1 MRAGRPGPVWATP
14 TRQRHVP
21 GRKGVTP
28 SPERLVTPS
37 TRDCERH
44 VDRVQRPP
52 GWKGLALIAL
62 AFSSSGCFRYV
73 PAQLETTAP
82 GEGVRVLTTR
92 RGAAELANILD
103 LGETAP
109 IVDGTLVGVEGRD
122 LLLLVPAGRRQDGF
136 MSTNLSQTIRIPTG
150 EIVSFRRRELD
161 KASTGFVLAA
171 GAGLATAVVLF
182 ILNPSG
188 GENMTPEDPPDDN
201 RLVDLSLFSFTIGR

>member
-14 TRQRHVP
+14 TRQRHLP
-21 GRKGVTP
+21 GWKGVTP

-109 IVDGTLVGVEGRD
+109 IVDGTLVGVEGQE
-122 LLLLVPAGRRQDGF
+122 LLLRVPVGRRQDGF
-136 MSTNLSQTIRIPTG
+136 MSSSLNQTIRIPTG
-150 EIVSFRRRELD
+150 EIVSFRRRKFD
-161 KASTGFVLAA
+161 KVSTALVVGG
-171 GAGLATAVVLF
+171 GAGLVAAVVAF
-182 ILNPSG
+182 IVKPRG
-188 GENMTPEDPPDDN
+188 TENRDPEEPPDDL
-201 RLVDLSLFSFTIGR
+201 RLDLRLFSFTIGR